1 MTTLRTTL
9 AEMVNRTVERLSG
22 EKKIFRDTL
31 IGNIREFIDNFGTM
45 NINDD
50 AALAAAVEKCNRALN
65 GVSVEAIRSDDQFRH
80 SIANSMKTVQG
91 QLAGM
96 MIGAPIRRLRKVGSS
111 IIDNYRNKKM
121 TPAFSESSFF

>member
-1 MTTLRTTL
+1 MP
-9 AEMVNRTVERLSG
+9 
-22 EKKIFRDTL
+22 
-31 IGNIREFIDNFGTM
+31 
-45 NINDD
+45 
-50 AALAAAVEKCNRALN
+50 LAAAVEKCNRALN

-111 IIDNYRNKKM
+111 IIDNYRNKKND
-121 TPAFSESSFF
+121 TGV